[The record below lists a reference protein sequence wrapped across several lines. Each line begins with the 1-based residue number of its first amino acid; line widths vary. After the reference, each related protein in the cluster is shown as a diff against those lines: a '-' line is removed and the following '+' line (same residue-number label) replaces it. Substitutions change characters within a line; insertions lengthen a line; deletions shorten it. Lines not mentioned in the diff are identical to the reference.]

1 VNDKAKGK
9 SEKEPNKGKKKKEE
23 PKAEVAQAEV
33 QKPLPV
39 QIQFPNIF
47 DLKQAIAFD
56 SNSNLVMAIQFKV
69 RVDQFEL
76 FRLVN
81 LLKQPHGGLSATIQ
95 SPQSAMDFR
104 FHKEGRVEIVK
115 AQIAAD
121 VEIVKAQIA
130 ADNKKKLPEAKPKEK
145 PAEPAEI
152 EATVHGVTF
161 NHNPED
167 ERPFGV
173 FIEYVLNGSGEIKS
187 AAGRGTNPTEAVIE
201 GVHNC
206 GIVAAD
212 MTEPFEVRSALELL
226 QPNSEN
232 YKLILALD
240 VGAFDDNLGGNS
252 DIKEGG

>member
-1 VNDKAKGK
+1 MNDKAKGK
-9 SEKEPNKGKKKKEE
+9 GQKNQDKKKKEE

-39 QIQFPNIF
+39 LIQLPNIF

-115 AQIAAD
+115 AQIVAD
-121 VEIVKAQIA
+121 K
-130 ADNKKKLPEAKPKEK
+130 KKKLPEAKPKEK

-187 AAGRGTNPTEAVIE
+187 AAGRGMNPTEAVIE

-212 MTEPFEVRSALELL
+212 MTEPFEVRSAMELL
-226 QPNSEN
+226 EPSAEN
-232 YKLILALD
+232 YKLIRVLD
-240 VGAFDDNLGGNS
+240 VGSFDDNSGGKS
-252 DIKEGG
+252 DTKEGG